1 MVGLEPQYI
10 VERPTLLTF
19 SLEKRL
25 VPRHCVMKVLQAKGS
40 LKGNMSFSSLAKFG
54 EETLRLKLL
63 DCHKDSVPR
72 LADAYATASAG
83 SVPLEVQL

>member
-1 MVGLEPQYI
+1 
-10 VERPTLLTF
+10 
-19 SLEKRL
+19 
-25 VPRHCVMKVLQAKGS
+25 
-40 LKGNMSFSSLAKFG
+40 MSFSSLAKFG

-83 SVPLEVQL
+83 GVPLEVQL